1 VYPRCR
7 RKSPCQQPARSI
19 SPASSIELRLVTDR
33 QTDRHCEVECDDLCS
48 ATAACLVN
56 RRAVALDVVTWSVKL
71 VPDRHIV
78 TTHVRDRSPLRD
90 PGTTCRYARCSSPR
104 RRCAEIPQLRSAVIR
119 NSVNHSQPSGVLY
132 IGRQ

>member
-1 VYPRCR
+1 MPTT
-7 RKSPCQQPARSI
+7 
-19 SPASSIELRLVTDR
+19 SSIDQSSQFDRTSTCDR

-90 PGTTCRYARCSSPR
+90 PGTTCRYARCSSAR